1 MDAKIIR
8 FDRFGVEAAVPT
20 FDKLGAREEYFLGTL
35 YADRCDG
42 VQVVLDIYVSR
53 ENPLR
58 LWSPTIVLRGK
69 GGYSS
74 SGTMSCLIENVEATT
89 NQFAFFFARDYVKA
103 NWWWIVTK

>member
-1 MDAKIIR
+1 MIVC
-8 FDRFGVEAAVPT
+8 FGVESVAPVFSSVVP
-20 FDKLGAREEYFLGTL
+20 ESEYYLGTL

-53 ENPLR
+53 ENPPR
-58 LWSPTIVLRGK
+58 MWSPTIVLRGK

-74 SGTMSCLIENVEATT
+74 SGTMGYLNNDVQATD